1 MEKSKQKSNEGDNLI
16 AQPEIDFIVPLQPED
31 CIQLLQQ
38 RHDWSLLAAFTQRI
52 RVDISQLDF
61 DTYEFKVERVS
72 GRGAVAEI
80 VGDLRRWE
88 GTFTRVTADSRI
100 SDDMY
105 QYLFVL
111 SILVIGI
118 PFAITNYYLANR
130 ARLELIRIIRQSLH
144 VND

>member
-1 MEKSKQKSNEGDNLI
+1 MEKSKEKLNDDDIPIS
-16 AQPEIDFIVPLQPED
+16 QPEMDFVVSIQPET
-31 CIQLLQQ
+31 CVQLLQQ
-38 RHDWSLLAAFTQRI
+38 KHDWSLIAALTQRI

-61 DTYEFKVERVS
+61 DTYEFKIERIS

-88 GTFTRVTADSRI
+88 GTSTRVTADSRI

-105 QYLFVL
+105 QYLFAL
-111 SILVIGI
+111 CILILGI

-130 ARLELIRIIRQSLH
+130 ARLELIRIIQQSLR

>member
-1 MEKSKQKSNEGDNLI
+1 MEKSKQKLNDGDTPI
-16 AQPEIDFIVPLQPED
+16 PQPEIDFVVLLQPEA

-38 RHDWSLLAAFTQRI
+38 KHDWSLIAALTQRI

-61 DTYEFKVERVS
+61 DTYEFKIERGS
-72 GRGAVAEI
+72 GRGAVAEV

-88 GTFTRVTADSRI
+88 GTSTRVTADSRI
-100 SDDMY
+100 SDNMY

-111 SILVIGI
+111 SILILGI

-130 ARLELIRIIRQSLH
+130 ARLELIRIIQHSLG
-144 VND
+144 VDS